1 LILINA
7 ARPRTAHDAVLQA
20 GQGEQVMAGVTLSVE
35 EIHAAP
41 PEVRRWL
48 EQEIV
53 RALGMHPLQEH
64 PTEPAAPPLTGC
76 NVEEAR
82 DILSLVQGV
91 LPVVSVFFELGRES
105 AGVSV
110 HGMRAFTIAD
120 IQRHARLHAPA
131 QVIEC
136 LDLLTDALRRVRSDP
151 EAAFYAL
158 DNLGRCLVAEA
169 TMHSIFRLW
178 QEIVAQ
184 QALQSPSAGAPAEAK
199 AQ

>member
-1 LILINA
+1 
-7 ARPRTAHDAVLQA
+7 
-20 GQGEQVMAGVTLSVE
+20 MAGITLSVE
-35 EIHAAP
+35 EIRAAP

-53 RALGMHPLQEH
+53 RALGMHPLQDH
-64 PTEPAAPPLTGC
+64 APPATPPLIGC

-91 LPVVSVFFELGRES
+91 LPVVSVFFELGREA
-105 AGVSV
+105 AGVPV
-110 HGMRAFTIAD
+110 HGLRAFTVAD

-136 LDLLTDALRRVRSDP
+136 LDLLTDALRRVRGEP

-169 TMHSIFRLW
+169 TMHSVLRLW
-178 QEIVAQ
+178 HEIVAQ
-184 QALQSPSAGAPAEAK
+184 QALQSPSVAAPTGAK
-199 AQ
+199 AE